1 MRELLTALHLRRVDG
16 GGASIPAPSSSLVAA
31 LVDGAIGLDAHG
43 VVESVND
50 AFCTLTGFDRG
61 EVLGQAA
68 PYPWT
73 WPVQLDGP
81 DALIASA
88 VGDPLAVIV
97 SETLLRD
104 EQRRITARVL
114 S

>member
-16 GGASIPAPSSSLVAA
+16 GGASIPAPSASLVAA

-50 AFCTLTGFDRG
+50 AFCALTGFDRATCSAG
-61 EVLGQAA
+61 AA

-73 WPVQLDGP
+73 WPVR
-81 DALIASA
+81 S
-88 VGDPLAVIV
+88 
-97 SETLLRD
+97 
-104 EQRRITARVL
+104 TAPTR
-114 S
+114 